1 MKKRRKY
8 ACTRTRFMLLSQG
21 KRLTP
26 QTHALMVKRLRRRPL
41 TAESGVRFPMR
52 VPKKA
57 AEAAFFFTSTGVPK
71 KAAEAAFFICLNRGT
86 KKGSRSCFFYL
97 PQQGYQKRQQKLL
110 FLFTSTGVP
119 KRQQKLLFLFTSTG
133 VPKKAAEAAFF
144 LYLNKGTKKGSRGC
158 FFLFTSTGVPKKAA
172 EAAFF
177 YLPRQGYQKRQQK
190 LLFLFTSIAKSAQA
204 MSAYANAA
212 GGICTKK
219 RCGGIETP
227 RRRAPKTRNS
237 HDAVWCHFINL
248 HVQGG
253 STAAACFCLPLDEG
267 A

>member
-1 MKKRRKY
+1 MFEKTAQIRLHPYAFYAIITRQTAHAANARPHGQAVKTSPSHGGIWGSIPHEGTKKGSKSCFFSLPHRG
-8 ACTRTRFMLLSQG
+8 T
-21 KRLTP
+21 
-26 QTHALMVKRLRRRPL
+26 
-41 TAESGVRFPMR
+41 
-52 VPKKA
+52 KKG
-57 AEAAFFFTSTGVPK
+57 SK
-71 KAAEAAFFICLNRGT
+71 SCFFIYLDRGT
-86 KKGSRSCFFYL
+86 KKGSRGCFFSL
-97 PQQGYQKRQQKLL
+97 PQQGYQ
-110 FLFTSTGVP
+110 

-144 LYLNKGTKKGSRGC
+144 IYLDRGTKKAAEAA
-158 FFLFTSTGVPKKAA
+158 FLFTSTGVPKKVA
-172 EAAFF
+172 EAA
-177 YLPRQGYQKRQQK
+177 
-190 LLFLFTSIAKSAQA
+190 FLFTSIAKSAQA

-219 RCGGIETP
+219 RRGGIETP

>member
-1 MKKRRKY
+1 MFEKTAQIRLHPYAFYAIITRQTAHAANARPHGQAVKTSPSHGGIWDSISHEGTKKGSKSCFFSLPHRGTKKGSKSCFFIYLDRGTKKGSRGCFFSLPQQGY
-8 ACTRTRFMLLSQG
+8 QKRQQKLLFLFTSTG
-21 KRLTP
+21 VPKKAAKAAFFLYLT
-26 QTHALMVKRLRRRPL
+26 
-41 TAESGVRFPMR
+41 R

-71 KAAEAAFFICLNRGT
+71 KAAEAAFFIYLDRGT
-86 KKGSRSCFFYL
+86 KKAAEAA
-97 PQQGYQKRQQKLL
+97 
-110 FLFTSTGVP
+110 
-119 KRQQKLLFLFTSTG
+119 FLFTSTG
-133 VPKKAAEAAFF
+133 VPKKVAEAA
-144 LYLNKGTKKGSRGC
+144 
-158 FFLFTSTGVPKKAA
+158 
-172 EAAFF
+172 
-177 YLPRQGYQKRQQK
+177 
-190 LLFLFTSIAKSAQA
+190 FLFTSIAKSAQA

-219 RCGGIETP
+219 RRGGIETP

>member
-1 MKKRRKY
+1 MLFIRLNAVRGGKTAHRGIKCLKKRRKS

-57 AEAAFFFTSTGVPK
+57 AEAAFF
-71 KAAEAAFFICLNRGT
+71 LYLDRGT
-86 KKGSRSCFFYL
+86 KKGSKS
-97 PQQGYQKRQQKLL
+97 
-110 FLFTSTGVP
+110 
-119 KRQQKLLFLFTSTG
+119 
-133 VPKKAAEAAFF
+133 
-144 LYLNKGTKKGSRGC
+144 C

-177 YLPRQGYQKRQQK
+177 IYLDRGTKKRQQK
-190 LLFLFTSIAKSAQA
+190 LLFLFTSIAKNAQA

-219 RCGGIETP
+219 RRGGIETP
-227 RRRAPKTRNS
+227 RRCAPKTRNS
-237 HDAVWCHFINL
+237 HDAEWCHFINL

>member
-1 MKKRRKY
+1 
-8 ACTRTRFMLLSQG
+8 MLLSQG

-57 AEAAFFFTSTGVPK
+57 AKAAFFLY
-71 KAAEAAFFICLNRGT
+71 LNRGT
-86 KKGSRSCFFYL
+86 KKGSRGCFFSL

-110 FLFTSTGVP
+110 FS
-119 KRQQKLLFLFTSTG
+119 
-133 VPKKAAEAAFF
+133 
-144 LYLNKGTKKGSRGC
+144 
-158 FFLFTSTGVPKKAA
+158 
-172 EAAFF
+172 
-177 YLPRQGYQKRQQK
+177 LPRQGYQKRQQK
-190 LLFLFTSIAKSAQA
+190 LLFFIYLDRGTKKRQQKLLFLFTSQGYQKRQQKLLFFFTSTGVPKKAAKAAFFYLPRLRKAHRQCLHTQMPRAVFAQ
-204 MSAYANAA
+204 
-212 GGICTKK
+212 KK
-219 RCGGIETP
+219 RRGGIETP
-227 RRRAPKTRNS
+227 RRCAPKTRNS

>member
-1 MKKRRKY
+1 
-8 ACTRTRFMLLSQG
+8 
-21 KRLTP
+21 
-26 QTHALMVKRLRRRPL
+26 MVKRLRRRPL

-57 AEAAFFFTSTGVPK
+57 AKAAFFLYLTGVPK
-71 KAAEAAFFICLNRGT
+71 KAAKAA
-86 KKGSRSCFFYL
+86 
-97 PQQGYQKRQQKLL
+97 
-110 FLFTSTGVP
+110 
-119 KRQQKLLFLFTSTG
+119 FLFTSTG
-133 VPKKAAEAAFF
+133 VPKKAAEAA
-144 LYLNKGTKKGSRGC
+144 
-158 FFLFTSTGVPKKAA
+158 
-172 EAAFF
+172 
-177 YLPRQGYQKRQQK
+177 
-190 LLFLFTSIAKSAQA
+190 FLFTSIAKSAQA

-219 RCGGIETP
+219 RRGGIETP

>member
-1 MKKRRKY
+1 MFKKRRKS

-57 AEAAFFFTSTGVPK
+57 AEAAFFLY
-71 KAAEAAFFICLNRGT
+71 LNRGT
-86 KKGSRSCFFYL
+86 KKGSKSCF
-97 PQQGYQKRQQKLL
+97 
-110 FLFTSTGVP
+110 
-119 KRQQKLLFLFTSTG
+119 
-133 VPKKAAEAAFF
+133 
-144 LYLNKGTKKGSRGC
+144 
-158 FFLFTSTGVPKKAA
+158 
-172 EAAFF
+172 
-177 YLPRQGYQKRQQK
+177 
-190 LLFLFTSIAKSAQA
+190 FLFTSIAKSAQA

-219 RCGGIETP
+219 RRGGIETP

>member
-1 MKKRRKY
+1 MPFIRLNAVRGGKTAHRGIKCLKKRRKS

-57 AEAAFFFTSTGVPK
+57 AEAAFFFTSTG
-71 KAAEAAFFICLNRGT
+71 
-86 KKGSRSCFFYL
+86 
-97 PQQGYQKRQQKLL
+97 YQKRQQRLL

-133 VPKKAAEAAFF
+133 VPKKAA
-144 LYLNKGTKKGSRGC
+144 
-158 FFLFTSTGVPKKAA
+158 KAA
-172 EAAFF
+172 
-177 YLPRQGYQKRQQK
+177 
-190 LLFLFTSIAKSAQA
+190 FLFTSIAKSAQA

-219 RCGGIETP
+219 RRGGIETP

>member
-1 MKKRRKY
+1 MKKRRKS

-71 KAAEAAFFICLNRGT
+71 KAAEAAFFLYLDRGT

-97 PQQGYQKRQQKLL
+97 PRQGYQ
-110 FLFTSTGVP
+110 

-144 LYLNKGTKKGSRGC
+144 
-158 FFLFTSTGVPKKAA
+158 FTSTGVPKKAA
-172 EAAFF
+172 KAAFF
-177 YLPRQGYQKRQQK
+177 IYLNRGTKKRQQK
-190 LLFLFTSIAKSAQA
+190 LLFLFTSIAKNAQA

-227 RRRAPKTRNS
+227 RRCAPKTRNS